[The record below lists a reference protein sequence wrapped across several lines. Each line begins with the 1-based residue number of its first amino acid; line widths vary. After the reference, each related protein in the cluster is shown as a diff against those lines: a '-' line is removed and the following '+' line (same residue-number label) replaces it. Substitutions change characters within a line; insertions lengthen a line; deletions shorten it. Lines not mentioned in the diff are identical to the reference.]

1 MLIGSNPT
9 MVNLS
14 TERTRTADKN
24 NNKTKA
30 YQELQDSVSKE
41 DLKASMQE
49 PSSVQDKIKL
59 LNSQASEKE
68 GILNKYDSKHNIL
81 TDVVMD
87 EFKNIDNSNAV
98 NDGTKTRESRADVVR
113 DQYSRT
119 NTHIVQV
126 SDAKTP
132 VSNDH
137 HTIMMVNKEMTYHPL
152 DKTPLPVQSP
162 DMISGDLTSD
172 AVHLTDKGIGMSNNN
187 PNRQTSGGRGSGPI
201 LSSENDINASQKLEG
216 ILEMHQQPSVVIK
229 EMPTKKVTEES

>member
-119 NTHIVQV
+119 NTHIV
-126 SDAKTP
+126 
-132 VSNDH
+132 
-137 HTIMMVNKEMTYHPL
+137 
-152 DKTPLPVQSP
+152 
-162 DMISGDLTSD
+162 
-172 AVHLTDKGIGMSNNN
+172 
-187 PNRQTSGGRGSGPI
+187 
-201 LSSENDINASQKLEG
+201 
-216 ILEMHQQPSVVIK
+216 
-229 EMPTKKVTEES
+229 

>member
-1 MLIGSNPT
+1 

-119 NTHIVQV
+119 NTHIV
-126 SDAKTP
+126 
-132 VSNDH
+132 
-137 HTIMMVNKEMTYHPL
+137 
-152 DKTPLPVQSP
+152 
-162 DMISGDLTSD
+162 
-172 AVHLTDKGIGMSNNN
+172 
-187 PNRQTSGGRGSGPI
+187 
-201 LSSENDINASQKLEG
+201 
-216 ILEMHQQPSVVIK
+216 
-229 EMPTKKVTEES
+229 